1 MFVHIRIAD
10 TLNQVKTSVQ
20 PFLIKTPADFEHLF
34 NSHYSSLCS
43 YANHFLKDI
52 DASEE
57 VVQEVM
63 FKIWVNRKSLIIN
76 TTVRSYLF
84 RAVRNGC
91 MNVLKHIDIKED
103 FKAFKERESQEG
115 QRSGEDEMIITEL
128 EQKIR
133 EVIDR
138 LPLER
143 RKVFIMSRY
152 DGLTYI
158 QIAEKLGISVKTVE
172 NQMGKALKT
181 LRIELSDYLPWLILF
196 FTDLI
201 K

>member
-1 MFVHIRIAD
+1 LNTATFIENPIRI
-10 TLNQVKTSVQ
+10 KSH
-20 PFLIKTPADFEHLF
+20 ADFEQLF
-34 NSHYSSLCS
+34 KAHYSSLCS
-43 YANHFLKDI
+43 YASHFLKDP

-63 FKIWVNRKSLIIN
+63 FRIWTNRDSLSI
-76 TTVRSYLF
+76 TASMQSYLF

-91 MNVLKHIDIKED
+91 MNVMKHMDVREEYR
-103 FKAFKERESQEG
+103 AFREREMQDS
-115 QRSGEDEMIITEL
+115 QRSHEDELIISEL

-133 EVIDR
+133 TAIDG

-152 DGLTYI
+152 EGLTYI
-158 QIAEKLGISVKTVE
+158 QIAGKLNISVKTVE

-181 LRIELSDYLPWLILF
+181 LREDLSDYLPWLILF
-196 FTDLI
+196 FYDLF
-201 K
+201 KN